1 MQYLGIEYQIRN
13 LPALDRAFIPFGVWA
28 SAYEKGAERPFKIAV
43 ERENGLVTV
52 YETKLRG
59 PAFAEANYRYA
70 ERCVKMLLWSVGGW
84 RVYLCGDDAI
94 AKRMQDEYRAGG
106 KREFDVGFM
115 QDVYERPFE
124 IVVTDAANFPQAHEQ
139 TRKVGGHTNG
149 CRIGFDA
156 GGSDR
161 KVSAVIDGET
171 VYSEEVVW
179 HPKTS
184 EDPQY
189 QYDGIVAAFKTA
201 ASKMPR
207 VDGIGVSSAGVF
219 IGNAPM
225 VSSIFLKVPRS
236 RREEVKTI
244 FDRAAKEIGDVPI
257 VVANDGDVSALAG
270 SMSLGAGCVMGLAMG
285 TSEAVG
291 YILLRDVKR
300 VPYEELY
307 LDPDKLAKEFDAAH
321 PAAIVE
327 NDCVI
332 VTGESLLQAFDR
344 LEVMELTAA
353 SILKSQRLGR
363 MVHISDEEVAALKE
377 TYHLEG

>member
-161 KVSAVIDGET
+161 KVSAVIDGKT

-201 ASKMPR
+201 ASKLPR
-207 VDGIGVSSAGVF
+207 V
-219 IGNAPM
+219 
-225 VSSIFLKVPRS
+225 
-236 RREEVKTI
+236 
-244 FDRAAKEIGDVPI
+244 
-257 VVANDGDVSALAG
+257 AN
-270 SMSLGAGCVMGLAMG
+270 
-285 TSEAVG
+285 
-291 YILLRDVKR
+291 
-300 VPYEELY
+300 
-307 LDPDKLAKEFDAAH
+307 
-321 PAAIVE
+321 
-327 NDCVI
+327 
-332 VTGESLLQAFDR
+332 
-344 LEVMELTAA
+344 
-353 SILKSQRLGR
+353 
-363 MVHISDEEVAALKE
+363 
-377 TYHLEG
+377 